1 MRPDS
6 RSQGQPSQGG
16 ITIDADDCFGVSD
29 GNGAFGSI
37 GLEGTYPANES
48 VVLPA
53 FISGGLFM
61 WDDTWE
67 SFGTFAWVAVGQE
80 GKAAPVFQ
88 VTAWC

>member
-1 MRPDS
+1 MDVQRWS
-6 RSQGQPSQGG
+6 GK
-16 ITIDADDCFGVSD
+16 VSERAVRNLPVAD

-67 SFGTFAWVAVGQE
+67 SFGTFAWVAVG
-80 GKAAPVFQ
+80 
-88 VTAWC
+88 